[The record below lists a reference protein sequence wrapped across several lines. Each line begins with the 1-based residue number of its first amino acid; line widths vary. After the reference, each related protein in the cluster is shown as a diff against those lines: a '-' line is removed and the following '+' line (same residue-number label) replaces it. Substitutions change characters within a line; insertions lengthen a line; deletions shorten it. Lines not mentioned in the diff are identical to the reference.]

1 MRDLQRRQMGVVN
14 KTLHGA
20 TEIMKN
26 FGTPKASLAKI
37 ELLVGLTAFLLFSLV
52 IFGSSRR
59 RCNNPTLRGLL
70 WAAYTL
76 SSYLIAY
83 TLGLMTEASFQNELF
98 PVWAILLMIFFGSAD
113 SCSAYSLEDCEQ
125 WRNYAWQC
133 LIKSTGVAILLIIYG
148 IRWPMAMVLFFLI
161 LILPLKFGDRGSA
174 LNVASG
180 HGRQRVAKLMADY
193 MSSEHQSSEGN
204 IDLIHMRGYKYVVRG
219 EELMVFTKLGKRAAA
234 EPKTPSYR
242 RSLKITDGVITIE
255 KVWNCRGWLL
265 RSGGGDEDSKLK
277 DICLSFSLC
286 KLLYL
291 RCCGYS
297 LPKQAHEK
305 LWKLI
310 QHLYAEGN
318 GYERAFKV
326 VELELSFLFDRFY
339 TNYPIVFLPCR
350 WLKKLM
356 EILLLIIGSLMAI
369 GLYGQLYIL
378 NSNQD
383 EVHLATADGL
393 SIDFLV
399 TALILIVYICVE
411 LVQLFFMAIS
421 DWAKVSLLCKYV
433 HNQSWH
439 NRKRVGKLIRLICR
453 TQLLKPWERKLGQY
467 SLLESYD
474 YTPSR
479 WLYSNF
485 TAPFIDPTREGQ
497 KQSTPAKLSSE
508 VKQAV
513 FHSLMSSYPRVLEN
527 GRASL
532 RLNKVEHKLSWACGL
547 ETQTQVIIVWHIA
560 TSICEHEHRG
570 PISDPNFY
578 VATHLSKYLA
588 YLVVFSPKLLP
599 DHPGDAEYIFYQIIY
614 ELRALLEGRNTKE
627 ERIQKLKEIGET
639 RDENGTWSVISQGA
653 RLGQQLL
660 KGKGGPKF
668 IWKVLAEFWAE
679 LMVYVA
685 PSDNAKAH
693 IEHLAM
699 GGEFV
704 THLWALVSH
713 AGIEREPLVERPTL
727 NRSQSW
733 PN

>member
-1 MRDLQRRQMGVVN
+1 MGVVN
-14 KTLHGA
+14 KTLDGA
-20 TEIMKN
+20 KSVMKN
-26 FGTPKASLAKI
+26 FSTPKASLAKV
-37 ELLVGLTAFLLFSLV
+37 EFLVVLTAFLQLSLV
-52 IFGSSRR
+52 IFGSWRR
-59 RCNNPTLRGLL
+59 RCNNPTLRCLI

-76 SSYLIAY
+76 SSYLIVY
-83 TLGLMTEASFQNELF
+83 TLGLMTEASFQNELL

-113 SCSAYSLEDCEQ
+113 SCSAYSLEDCEH
-125 WRNYAWQC
+125 WRNYAWQF
-133 LIKSTGVAILLIIYG
+133 LIKCTGVAILLIIYE
-148 IRWPMAMVLFFLI
+148 IRWPMAMVLFVLFSLVE
-161 LILPLKFGDRGSA
+161 LKCTDRRAA
-174 LNVASG
+174 LFVASG
-180 HGRQRVAKLMADY
+180 YGRQCVAKLMADY
-193 MSSEHQSSEGN
+193 MSYEHQSSEGN
-204 IDLIHMRGYKYVVRG
+204 IDPIQMRGYKYVVRG
-219 EELMVFTKLGKRAAA
+219 EELILFKRSKKRIAA
-234 EPKTPSYR
+234 ERKTPSYC

-255 KVWNCRGWLL
+255 KVWKCQGWLL

-286 KLLYL
+286 KLLSL
-291 RCCGYS
+291 RFSGFS

-310 QHLYAEGN
+310 QHLYGEGN

-326 VELELSFLFDRFY
+326 VEVELSFLFDTFY
-339 TNYPIVFLPCR
+339 TNYPIIFLPFR
-350 WLKKLM
+350 WPVKLM
-356 EILLLIIGSLMAI
+356 GFLVLIIGSLMTL
-369 GLYGQLYIL
+369 GLYGQLYIS
-378 NSNQD
+378 NTNQD
-383 EVHLATADGL
+383 EVHLATAGRL

-399 TALILIVYICVE
+399 TALILIVFICVE
-411 LVQLFFMAIS
+411 LVQLVLMAIS

-439 NRKRVGKLIRLICR
+439 NSKRVGKLIRLICR
-453 TQLLKPWERKLGQY
+453 TQLLKPWERKLRQY
-467 SLLESYD
+467 SLLDSYD

-479 WLYSNF
+479 WLHNRF
-485 TAPFIDPTREGQ
+485 TALYIDHPGGGK

-527 GRASL
+527 GRDSL

-570 PISDPNFY
+570 QISDPNFR
-578 VATHLSKYLA
+578 VATYLSKYLA
-588 YLVVFSPKLLP
+588 YLVAFSSKLLP
-599 DHPGDAEYIFYQIIY
+599 DHPGDAEYIFYRIIY

-653 RLGQQLL
+653 WLGQQLL
-660 KGKGGPKF
+660 KGKRGPKL

-693 IEHLAM
+693 VEHLAM
-699 GGEFV
+699 GGEFM

-713 AGIEREPLVERPTL
+713 AGIKREPLVERLTL